1 MNRED
6 LEFAR
11 NELKRRGSAFVIVK
25 DKEILA
31 ESKERGVAPFFFA
44 VRELHNQLKGTSLA
58 DKIVGKA
65 VALLSVYSQVT
76 SVYTL
81 LASRP
86 AVEVLDH
93 YNTFLEADRVVE
105 MILNRTRDDQCPI
118 EKIVLHADEPEEAFM
133 LLKRRFER

>member
-25 DKEILA
+25 NKEILA
-31 ESKERGVAPFFFA
+31 ESTEKGVAPFFFA
-44 VRELHNQLKGTSLA
+44 VREFHDQLKGTSLA

-65 VALLSVYSQVT
+65 VALLSVYSQIT

-81 LASRP
+81 LTSQP
-86 AVEVLDH
+86 AVKVLDY

-118 EKIVLHADEPEEAFM
+118 EKIVLHTDEPEEAFM
-133 LLKRRFER
+133 LLKRRFEG